1 MSYIKYTI
9 NRKEETMY
17 DPVMIQPFRDELTE
31 VGFKELMTPEEVDT
45 TISNNKGT
53 LLVVVNSVCGCAAG
67 KARPAIRKALQ
78 HVNKP
83 DATVS
88 VFAGQETAATSRLR
102 ERWLQ
107 GIPPSSP
114 SIALYKDN
122 ELVYFIP
129 RFKIEGRMA
138 DEIAAE
144 LVSAFDEFCKDN
156 VAA

>member
-1 MSYIKYTI
+1 MPF
-9 NRKEETMY
+9 
-17 DPVMIQPFRDELTE
+17 DPVMIQPFRDELTDL
-31 VGFKELMTPEEVDT
+31 GIKELYTPQEVDD
-45 TISNNKGT
+45 TISSYKGT

-78 HVNKP
+78 NANVPANK
-83 DATVS
+83 VS
-88 VFAGQETAATSRLR
+88 VFAGQEVDATARLR

-122 ELVYFIP
+122 ELVHFIP
-129 RFKIEGRMA
+129 RFKIEGRIA
-138 DEIAAE
+138 DEIAAD
-144 LVSAFDEFCKDN
+144 LISAFNEFCGDN

>member
-1 MSYIKYTI
+1 MPF
-9 NRKEETMY
+9 

-31 VGFKELMTPEEVDT
+31 LEIKELYTPQEVDD

-78 HVNKP
+78 HRNIPDNK
-83 DATVS
+83 VS
-88 VFAGQETAATSRLR
+88 VFAGQEVEATARLR

-122 ELVYFIP
+122 ELVHFIP
-129 RFKIEGRMA
+129 RFKIEGRIA
-138 DEIAAE
+138 DEIAAD
-144 LVSAFDEFCKDN
+144 LISAFDEFCSDN
-156 VAA
+156 VAV